1 MTFKTADIY
10 DDFGDRVQ
18 VCDPIFRDFGGH
30 SRFFGPIA
38 TVKCFEDN
46 SLVKDALGE
55 LGKGKVLVVD
65 AGGSLRCAM
74 LGDMLAASAVKNG
87 WRGVLMF
94 GCIRDSV
101 DIAGMELG
109 VKALATNPRKS
120 EKRGEGRQDIPVSFA
135 GVCFR
140 PGEHIYCDEDGILV
154 SFDPLIAAN
163 PSAS

>member
-1 MTFKTADIY
+1 MTFKTADLY
-10 DDFGDRVQ
+10 DRYGDRVQ

-30 SRFFGPIA
+30 TCFLGCIS

-46 SLVKDALGE
+46 SLVKAVLGE
-55 LGKGKVLVVD
+55 QGEGRVLVVD

-74 LGDMLAASAVKNG
+74 LGDMIAASAVENG

-101 DIAGMELG
+101 EIGGMELG

-120 EKRGEGRQDIPVSFA
+120 EKRGEGQRGIPVSFA

-140 PGEHIYCDEDGILV
+140 PGEHIYCDADGILV
-154 SFDPLIAAN
+154 APEVLVQTD
-163 PSAS
+163 

>member
-1 MTFKTADIY
+1 MTFKTADLF

-18 VCDPIFRDFGGH
+18 VCDPIFRDFGGR
-30 SRFFGPIA
+30 SRFAGPIS

-46 SLVKDALGE
+46 SLVKSALAKPGE
-55 LGKGKVLVVD
+55 GKVLVVD

-74 LGDMLAASAVKNG
+74 LGDMIAASAVENG

-94 GCIRDSV
+94 GCVRDSV
-101 DIAGMELG
+101 DISGMDLG

-120 EKRGEGRQDIPVSFA
+120 EKRGEGQQEIPVNFA

-140 PGEHIYCDEDGILV
+140 PGEYIYCDEDGILV
-154 SFDPLIAAN
+154 SAEALLRE
-163 PSAS
+163 